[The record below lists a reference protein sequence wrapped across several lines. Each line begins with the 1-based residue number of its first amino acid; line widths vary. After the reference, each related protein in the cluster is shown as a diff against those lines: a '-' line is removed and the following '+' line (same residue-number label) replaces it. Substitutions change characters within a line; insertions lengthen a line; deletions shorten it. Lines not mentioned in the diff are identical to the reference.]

1 MSADDFILDASTRH
15 QIYVQRFAGGQVKEM
30 LGYLRDLVFQIEI
43 KLAQAETLSQAQKLT
58 VNLRE
63 VREILEEGLQAASG
77 NLLANVE
84 DLAEYEGEFAVKT
97 LNAAATVDATL
108 PESPVLRAIVS
119 QSPMNLLG
127 NTDIPQSLTARQA
140 VETYSRKK
148 STELLR
154 VIQNGYIN
162 GDPVGDISQAVRS
175 VVKRQTRQA
184 DALVRTIT
192 NHISAEARS
201 VTHRENSDVLIG
213 EEYVA
218 TLDDR
223 TTIGCAALD
232 GKVFGFNEPP
242 QVPRHW
248 NCRSVRVAK
257 LNPKYA
263 QPGET
268 GVRSSQFGPVSA
280 KATYSSWFK
289 KQPKS
294 FQEKVLGKE
303 RAQLY
308 RNGGLNIEKF
318 TDDLGVTYSLD
329 ELKRLEP
336 EAFEIAGIG

>member
-58 VNLRE
+58 TNLRE

-77 NLLANVE
+77 NLLTNIE

-97 LNAAATVDATL
+97 LNAASTIQAKL
-108 PESPVLRAIVS
+108 PDNNILRAIVS
-119 QSPMNLLG
+119 QSPMTLLG
-127 NTDIPQSLTARQA
+127 DNQAQQYLTARQA
-140 VETYSRKK
+140 VETYSTKK
-148 STELLR
+148 TNEMLR

-162 GDPVGDISQAVRS
+162 GDPVGDISRSVRS
-175 VVKRQTRQA
+175 IVKRQTRQA
-184 DALVRTIT
+184 DALVRTVT

-201 VTHRENSDVLIG
+201 ATHRENADVVIG
-213 EEYVA
+213 EEFIA
-218 TLDDR
+218 TLDSR

-232 GKVFGFNEPP
+232 GKVFGFDEPP

-248 NCRSVRVAK
+248 NCRSIRVAK

-263 QPGET
+263 QPDES
-268 GVRSSQFGPVSA
+268 GVRSSQFGPVSP
-280 KATYSSWFK
+280 KTTYSGWLK
-289 KQPKS
+289 KQPKA
-294 FQEKVLGKE
+294 FQESVLGVE

-308 RNGGLNIEKF
+308 RNGGLSIDAF
-318 TDDLGVTYSLD
+318 TDDLGRTYTLD
-329 ELKRLEP
+329 ELRRLEP
-336 EAFEIAGIG
+336 LAFERAGI

>member
-58 VNLRE
+58 TNLRE

-77 NLLANVE
+77 NLLTNIE

-97 LNAAATVDATL
+97 LNAASTIQAKL
-108 PESPVLRAIVS
+108 PENNILRAIVS
-119 QSPMNLLG
+119 QSPMTLLG
-127 NTDIPQSLTARQA
+127 DNQAQQYLTARQA
-140 VETYSRKK
+140 VETYSTKK
-148 STELLR
+148 TNELLR

-162 GDPVGDISQAVRS
+162 GDPVGDISRSVRS

-184 DALVRTIT
+184 DALVRTVT

-201 VTHRENSDVLIG
+201 ATHRENSEVVIG
-213 EEYVA
+213 EEFVA
-218 TLDDR
+218 TLDSR

-232 GKVFGFNEPP
+232 GKVFGFDEPP

-257 LNPKYA
+257 LSPKYA
-263 QPGET
+263 QPDES
-268 GVRSSQFGPVSA
+268 GVRSSQFGPVSP
-280 KATYSSWFK
+280 KTTYSGWLK
-289 KQPKS
+289 KQPKA
-294 FQEKVLGKE
+294 FQESVLGVE

-308 RNGGLNIEKF
+308 RNGGLSINKF
-318 TDDLGVTYSLD
+318 TDDLGRTYTLD
-329 ELKRLEP
+329 ELRRLEP
-336 EAFEIAGIG
+336 LAFERAGI

>member
-58 VNLRE
+58 TNLRE
-63 VREILEEGLQAASG
+63 VREILEEGLQAASS
-77 NLLANVE
+77 NLLTNIE

-97 LNAAATVDATL
+97 LNAASTIQAKL
-108 PESPVLRAIVS
+108 PENNILRAIVS
-119 QSPMNLLG
+119 QSPMTLLG
-127 NTDIPQSLTARQA
+127 DNQAQQYLTARQA
-140 VETYSRKK
+140 VETYSTKK
-148 STELLR
+148 TNELLR

-162 GDPVGDISQAVRS
+162 GDPVGDISRSVRS

-184 DALVRTIT
+184 DALVRTVT

-201 VTHRENSDVLIG
+201 ATHRENSDVVIG
-213 EEYVA
+213 EEFVA
-218 TLDDR
+218 TLDSR

-232 GKVFGFNEPP
+232 GKVFGFDEPP

-263 QPGET
+263 QPDES
-268 GVRSSQFGPVSA
+268 GVRSSEFGPVSP
-280 KATYSSWFK
+280 KTTYSGWLK
-289 KQPKS
+289 KQPKA
-294 FQEKVLGKE
+294 FQESVLGVE

-308 RNGGLNIEKF
+308 RNGGLSIDKF
-318 TDDLGVTYSLD
+318 TDDVGRTYTLD

-336 EAFEIAGIG
+336 EAFERAGI